1 MKRVEA
7 TVSLQECLLPGIY
20 SMTVACPEAAFLAR
34 PGQFVNF
41 YLPGGSH
48 LLPRPISICEIL
60 EGEGLR
66 FVYRIAGE
74 GTKQLS
80 LLAKGEKVHLS
91 TPLGNGFPFEEVS
104 GKRVLLL
111 GGGIGVP
118 PMVETA
124 KALKQKGAIPV
135 SVMGYRDQTFLLSEL
150 SACGEVYVATED
162 GSAGV
167 KGTVLDCLK
176 EKQISGDLLFA
187 CGPKPMLRA
196 VAAFAKE
203 NAIPCYVSMEE
214 RMACGVGACL
224 ACVCETTKEDPHFHT
239 KSARV
244 CKDGP
249 VFSSEEVVL

>member
-1 MKRVEA
+1 MKKVEA
-7 TVSLQECLLPGIY
+7 LVSSQECLLPGIY
-20 SMTVACPEAAFLAR
+20 SLTVSSAELSSLAR

-60 EGEGLR
+60 KGEGLR

-74 GTKQLS
+74 GTKELS
-80 LLAKGEKVHLS
+80 LLTKGEKVSLS
-91 TPLGNGFPFEEVS
+91 TPLGNGFPLEGVY
-104 GKRVLLL
+104 GKRVLLV

-124 KALKQKGAIPV
+124 KALKELGAFPV
-135 SVMGYRDQTFLLSEL
+135 SVMGYRDQSFLLSEL
-150 SACGEVYVATED
+150 SACGEVCVATED
-162 GSAGV
+162 GSEGV
-167 KGTVLDCLK
+167 KGTVVDAMMEGNLTA
-176 EKQISGDLLFA
+176 DLLFA

-196 VAAFAKE
+196 VASYAKE
-203 NAIPCYVSMEE
+203 NAIPCYVSTEE

-224 ACVCETTKEDPHFHT
+224 ACVCETTKEDHHFHT